1 MMKLPR
7 RQFLHLAAGAAAL
20 PTLSRTAN
28 AQAYPTQPVRIIVG
42 FAAGSG
48 SDILARLMA
57 QWLTERLGQPIV
69 IENRPGAGGNVG
81 TEAVVKAPP
90 DGYTLLKVVPA
101 NTVNDTLYDKLSFNF
116 IRDIAPVAGMVRV
129 PYVLVVNQ
137 SVPVTTVPELIAYAK
152 ANPGKLNFASAGVG
166 TGIHMSGEL
175 FKMMAGVNMV
185 HVPYRGAG
193 NAMTDLIGGQV
204 QLMFDTTQASIPHIK
219 AGKVRALAVTTAAR
233 SELLP
238 DLPTIGDF
246 VPGYEASGSF
256 GFGAPR
262 NTPAEIVEK
271 LNREINAVL
280 ADPKAKARIAELGG
294 EPLAGSPAA
303 YGRLLAEEIRKV
315 GQGGPGRQHQG
326 GVDRRRRTFQAF
338 RSAYADRAERES
350 AMKLPRRRFLHV
362 AAGAAALPAPR
373 AQQGRKPIRR
383 VRCA

>member
-7 RQFLHLAAGAAAL
+7 RQFLHLAAGAAVL

-57 QWLTERLGQPIV
+57 QWLTERLGQPII
-69 IENRPGAGGNVG
+69 IENRAGAGGNVG

-90 DGYTLLKVVPA
+90 DGYTLLQGGSGEHRQQHALRQAELQFP
-101 NTVNDTLYDKLSFNF
+101 S
-116 IRDIAPVAGMVRV
+116 RHRAGRRHGRV

-137 SVPVTTVPELIAYAK
+137 SVPVKTVPEFIAYAK

-204 QLMFDTTQASIPHIK
+204 QLMFDTTAASIPHIK

-233 SELLP
+233 SALLP

-246 VPGYEASGSF
+246 VPGYEASGPF

-262 NTPAEIVEK
+262 RTRRPRSSRSSTGRSTPCWPIP
-271 LNREINAVL
+271 R
-280 ADPKAKARIAELGG
+280 
-294 EPLAGSPAA
+294 
-303 YGRLLAEEIRKV
+303 
-315 GQGGPGRQHQG
+315 
-326 GVDRRRRTFQAF
+326 
-338 RSAYADRAERES
+338 
-350 AMKLPRRRFLHV
+350 PRR
-362 AAGAAALPAPR
+362 ALPSSAASR
-373 AQQGRKPIRR
+373 
-383 VRCA
+383 